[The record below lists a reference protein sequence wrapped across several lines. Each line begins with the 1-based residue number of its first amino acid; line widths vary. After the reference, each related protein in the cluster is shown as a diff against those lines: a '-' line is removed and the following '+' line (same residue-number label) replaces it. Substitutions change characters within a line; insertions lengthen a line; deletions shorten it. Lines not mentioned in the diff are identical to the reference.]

1 VTVNFG
7 KADFKLAD
15 GRVIKAGRS
24 RIEYAGQARV
34 YGRPCRSR
42 ASRAASA

>member
-24 RIEYAGQARV
+24 RIE
-34 YGRPCRSR
+34 
-42 ASRAASA
+42 